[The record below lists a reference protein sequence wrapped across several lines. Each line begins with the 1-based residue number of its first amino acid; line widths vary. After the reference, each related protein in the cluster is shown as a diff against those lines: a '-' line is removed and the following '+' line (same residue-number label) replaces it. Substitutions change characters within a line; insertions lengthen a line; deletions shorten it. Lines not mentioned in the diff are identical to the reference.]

1 MLILGFLLSCCP
13 DVIQSNLRKSVEA
26 NTSLLEKDK
35 IMIQHRAT
43 EHQRK
48 AEQEAENEEIWR
60 MRVRIQFLLQYRG
73 ILESRLW
80 NSPEYVCL
88 EQVARLY

>member
-48 AEQEAENEEIWR
+48 AEQEAEKRRNLENEGEDSVSHCNIE
-60 MRVRIQFLLQYRG
+60 VF
-73 ILESRLW
+73 
-80 NSPEYVCL
+80 
-88 EQVARLY
+88 